1 MNISLKESVCVV
13 TGAAGILC
21 SALNEALLSAGA
33 KVVLLGRTRDKLVKT
48 AEDLKAKGFTETLVV
63 AADVLDRASL
73 EKARDEIQSKWGT
86 VTHLINGAGG
96 NNPKATTPAEFME
109 DSTEFAKSFFG
120 IDVDAFGGVFDLNLK
135 GTLLPTL
142 VFGEGMAK
150 AGRGN
155 IINISSMSALLPLTK
170 VVAYSAAKAA
180 VDNFTRWLAVHFSK
194 KNIRVNAISPGFFV
208 TEQNRFLLYEK
219 DGKTPTARGNKIIT
233 NTPMGRFGL
242 ADELKGAL
250 LYLASDMSPF
260 TTGVILPVDG
270 GFSAYSGV

>member
-1 MNISLKESVCVV
+1 MNIQLKNAVCVV
-13 TGAAGILC
+13 TGASGVLC
-21 SALNEALLSAGA
+21 SALNEALLEAGA
-33 KVVLLGRTRDKLVKT
+33 KVALLGRTKDKLEKT
-48 AEDLKAKGFTETLVV
+48 AADLKTKGFTDTLVV
-63 AADVLDRASL
+63 AADVLDRTSL
-73 EKARDEIQSKWGT
+73 EKARADIHAKWGA
-86 VTHLINGAGG
+86 VTHLVNGAGG

-109 DSTEFAKSFFG
+109 EGTEFAKSFFG
-120 IDVDAFGGVFDLNLK
+120 LDVDAFSSVFDLNLK

-142 VFGEGMAK
+142 VFGEDMAK

-155 IINISSMSALLPLTK
+155 VINISSMSALLPLTK
-170 VVAYSAAKAA
+170 VVAYSAAKAS

-242 ADELKGAL
+242 AEELKGAL
-250 LYLASDMSPF
+250 LYLASDLSAF
-260 TTGVILPVDG
+260 TTGVCLPVDG